1 MNAEGLTL
9 FARLE
14 DEEVAETA
22 QQSTTILGSIFKGW
36 FKGGGDAPAATAPS
50 TTSPSPQQQGP
61 SVGGGETAV
70 DTTTNGRE
78 QKKEKEGKE
87 RKGEREHRESPGGT
101 SNGSQNELQHTQQ
114 LQQQQQRKISSTS
127 ASRVGGGVSSLF
139 GRWGDGRDGGLVDYN
154 RSDHRQYWMPD
165 STGRVCYQ
173 CEAKF
178 STVRR
183 RHHCRLCGRIFCS
196 KCCSHRVNGAHFGYT
211 GELRL
216 CNYCVTTVHEYLP
229 GVEGGEGNGMGGT
242 RGTNGGGGG
251 ESPGGTR
258 RKSSVPIAT
267 VSAGSLNWSE
277 TATSSWEQNEL
288 ASRSQTLNVADLCH
302 LQGGERNEERRNSH
316 AEVST
321 GEEEESGPDWV
332 REMDMTKGA
341 RESWN
346 VGVRRLSDEKEKTTV
361 TPPTVDEERVTVAAP
376 VSPSKRDSA
385 VPNGLD
391 LDREYK
397 PRKVEGDD
405 TEKEFERKAER
416 LLDYLFKREGI
427 NRERWRDIVWSTS
440 RSMASTVKVDVRRR
454 KDNMNILNYVHIKKL
469 CTPEDVV
476 HAEVVEGVVCSQSV
490 THTDGM
496 AEMHD
501 ASVMLVAGSIEYE
514 RGPGRLATLEPILAQ
529 EGQFLAKQVERIL
542 SRRPSVLLV
551 EKGASRTAVELLHKA
566 GVRTVVNVKQ
576 EVLGRVARS
585 TGADVLP
592 SSDAQLIQQNIG
604 FAPVFAQRLVK
615 LRGGA
620 RKSLV
625 ILDECPP
632 EKGCSILLYSRSRKE
647 LVAVKKMLQTM
658 ILLLYSMDLERA
670 YLKLFNVRLEYR
682 CSACEVCETRRR
694 NIDHDG
700 EKSGLERALDS
711 SVLSISPFIDVEP
724 PFLETNKGRSCSLLD
739 YFKQPLYPFVSDE
752 EIAMRRIEE
761 GEEEGEDT
769 PASVSLPRTPFA
781 LSTGVNGEDETALF
795 RAKGGVMFRERMK
808 KNNEKSP
815 KSTGPSSPR
824 TRRSDVLDPLSHQRV
839 AVLFGSF
846 SPKSPNSPFFCVR
859 PWVVSMHFYGANDMT
874 LGEFLT
880 KFCFSKDYA
889 CPSSNC
895 ELPMLEHSR
904 KLVCAR
910 ICVEVTTQVTAAS
923 STETVDDILTWHY
936 CPSCK
941 ASSPMVAVDD
951 KVWHLSLGKMLDYL
965 SHSSFSLGCVSSPAA
980 STSCQHCFF
989 HEHHHF
995 FSYANFV
1002 TTFKV
1007 TMIRP
1012 FDVHFSPVHC
1022 RIDPSLVSLQSVID
1036 RVNRMAALANEMKT
1050 TGEDRLRES
1059 RELISQFNA
1068 STVSS
1073 LEALFA
1079 KTTQVIADRLRVV
1092 EELMGGQDPIATN
1105 NSLALKAE
1113 EAVMVI
1119 REAAFTLL
1127 TTWNAESASLAALS
1141 RTLKKNADE
1150 TGVPPPLK
1158 DLFLDRLDDPF
1169 PSCLHLG
1176 LPLPPRAPVVVRDL
1190 QDSRGIKPDV
1200 ASILA
1205 YALASIDYEEC
1216 RRRARESVGGGEEHV
1231 LNLNASSMNGDENA
1245 MNAEHFEI
1253 EFSDS
1258 STSYYVKSYYAER
1271 FHLLRRLLLPEG
1283 EAAFIQSLSQA
1294 YIWTPQGGKSGSSFF
1309 RTCDG
1314 RFVIKTMSRFEVQSF
1329 VKFAPNYFDYLKT
1342 AVTEKKLTAL
1352 CKVYGVFRVCYK
1364 FKNGTQ
1370 AKMDVLVMEYLFYK
1384 HNHTQTWDLK
1394 GSLRNRMA
1402 TTGKNSSDLVL
1413 LDENL
1418 MKDLWNNQLYVLPHS
1433 KAALNQAISN
1443 DSHFLSSQ
1451 HIMDYSLLVGVDHE
1465 SGQLVLGIVDYMR
1478 TYTLDKKLESW
1489 VKIVAIPGAHL
1500 PTILSPQMYCTRF
1513 SEAIDSYFPVVP
1525 DQWTGLGSVVSY

>member
-1 MNAEGLTL
+1 
-9 FARLE
+9 
-14 DEEVAETA
+14 
-22 QQSTTILGSIFKGW
+22 
-36 FKGGGDAPAATAPS
+36 
-50 TTSPSPQQQGP
+50 
-61 SVGGGETAV
+61 
-70 DTTTNGRE
+70 
-78 QKKEKEGKE
+78 
-87 RKGEREHRESPGGT
+87 
-101 SNGSQNELQHTQQ
+101 
-114 LQQQQQRKISSTS
+114 
-127 ASRVGGGVSSLF
+127 
-139 GRWGDGRDGGLVDYN
+139 
-154 RSDHRQYWMPD
+154 
-165 STGRVCYQ
+165 
-173 CEAKF
+173 
-178 STVRR
+178 
-183 RHHCRLCGRIFCS
+183 
-196 KCCSHRVNGAHFGYT
+196 T

-216 CNYCVTTVHEYLP
+216 CNYCVRTVHEYLP
-229 GVEGGEGNGMGGT
+229 G
-242 RGTNGGGGG
+242 GGGGG
-251 ESPGGTR
+251 EGGEGSSNGIPIKESPQGTR
-258 RKSSVPIAT
+258 RKSIVPIAT

-277 TATSSWEQNEL
+277 TATQSWEQSRL
-288 ASRSQTLNVADLCH
+288 ASKTQALNVADLCH
-302 LQGGERNEERRNSH
+302 LQGGGARREEERRNSH

-346 VGVRRLSDEKEKTTV
+346 VGVNRNNDEKEKEKNG
-361 TPPTVDEERVTVAAP
+361 DEERIPTLAP
-376 VSPSKRDSA
+376 LSPSKRGDT
-385 VPNGLD
+385 VVGGLE

-427 NRERWRDIVWSTS
+427 SRERWRDIVWSTS
-440 RSMASTVKVDVRRR
+440 RSMASTVVVDVRRR
-454 KDNMNILNYVHIKKL
+454 KDAMNILNYVHIKKL

-476 HAEVVEGVVCSQSV
+476 HAEVVQGVVCSQSV
-490 THTDGM
+490 THCDGM
-496 AEMHD
+496 TEMRD

-566 GVRTVVNVKQ
+566 GVRTVVNVK
-576 EVLGRVARS
+576 EGVLMRVARS

-604 FAPVFAQRLVK
+604 FAPVFAQRLVR

-632 EKGCSILLYSRSRKE
+632 DRGCSILLYSRSRKE
-647 LVAVKKMLQTM
+647 LIAVKKMLQTM

-700 EKSGLERALDS
+700 EKSGLEKALDS

-724 PFLETNKGRSCSLLD
+724 PFLETSKGRSCSLLE

-752 EIAMRRIEE
+752 EIVVRRIEE
-761 GEEEGEDT
+761 EQEEQKEEDT
-769 PASVSLPRTPFA
+769 SRLPSLPRTDFA
-781 LSTGVNGEDETALF
+781 LSTGVNGDEDMAYF
-795 RAKGGVMFRERMK
+795 RAKGGVMFRERIK
-808 KNNEKSP
+808 KRNEQSP
-815 KSTGPSSPR
+815 KSTAPSSPR
-824 TRRSDVLDPLSHQRV
+824 NRRSDVLDPLSHQRV

-880 KFCFSKDYA
+880 KFCFSREYA

-910 ICVEVTTQVTAAS
+910 ICVEVTTQLMTPTS
-923 STETVDDILTWHY
+923 SSSSSLDTMEDIMAWHY

-941 ASSPMVAVDD
+941 ASSPMVALDD
-951 KVWHLSLGKMLDYL
+951 RVWHLSLGKMLDYL

-980 STSCQHCFF
+980 TASCQHCFF

-995 FSYANFV
+995 FSHANFV

-1012 FDVHFSPVHC
+1012 FDVHFSPVLC
-1022 RIDPSLVSLQSVID
+1022 RIDPSLVSLQSIID

-1050 TGEDRLRES
+1050 TAEERLKEG
-1059 RELISQFNA
+1059 RELISQFNSSA
-1068 STVSS
+1068 VTS

-1079 KTTQVIADRLRVV
+1079 KTNHIINDRLKIV
-1092 EELMGGQDPIATN
+1092 EELTGGQDPMPTN
-1105 NSLALKAE
+1105 AALALKAE

-1119 REAAFTLL
+1119 REAAFSLL
-1127 TTWNAESASLAALS
+1127 SQWNSESANLAALS

-1158 DLFLDRLDDPF
+1158 ELFLDRLDDPF

-1176 LPLPPRAPVVVRDL
+1176 LPLPSRAPVVVRDL

-1205 YALASIDYEEC
+1205 YALASLNYEEC
-1216 RRRARESVGGGEEHV
+1216 RRKAREAAGGEEQV

-1245 MNAEHFEI
+1245 MNAEHFDI

-1258 STSYYVKSYYAER
+1258 TTSYYVKTYYAER

-1283 EAAFIQSLSQA
+1283 ETAFIQSLSQA

-1402 TTGKNSSDLVL
+1402 STGKNSSDLVL

-1451 HIMDYSLLVGVDHE
+1451 HIMDYSLLVGVDPE

>member
-1 MNAEGLTL
+1 MSAEGLTL

-14 DEEVAETA
+14 EEEENETA

-36 FKGGGDAPAATAPS
+36 FKGGEQSPS
-50 TTSPSPQQQGP
+50 TVQG
-61 SVGGGETAV
+61 VTGGATVAETTV
-70 DTTTNGRE
+70 DTAKE
-78 QKKEKEGKE
+78 DEEKE
-87 RKGEREHRESPGGT
+87 RERESPGGT
-101 SNGSQNELQHTQQ
+101 SVNSQNE
-114 LQQQQQRKISSTS
+114 QQQQQRKISSSSTS
-127 ASRVGGGVSSLF
+127 RSTVGSLF
-139 GRWGDGRDGGLVDYN
+139 GRWGEGGRDGGLIDYN

-216 CNYCVTTVHEYLP
+216 CNYCVRTVHEYLP
-229 GVEGGEGNGMGGT
+229 GGGEGEGPSNGLP
-242 RGTNGGGGG
+242 REK
-251 ESPGGTR
+251 ESPSTTHK
-258 RKSSVPIAT
+258 KSNAPIAT
-267 VSAGSLNWSE
+267 VSGGINWSE
-277 TATSSWEQNEL
+277 TATQSWEQ
-288 ASRSQTLNVADLCH
+288 SRRASQTQALNVADLCH
-302 LQGGERNEERRNSH
+302 LQGERREEERRNSH

-321 GEEEESGPDWV
+321 GEEEESGPAWV
-332 REMDMTKGA
+332 REMDMTKGG

-346 VGVRRLSDEKEKTTV
+346 IGVRRNSDEKEKNGE
-361 TPPTVDEERVTVAAP
+361 EERIPTLAP
-376 VSPSKRDSA
+376 LSPSKRDT
-385 VPNGLD
+385 VVGGLE

-397 PRKVEGDD
+397 SRKEEGDD

-427 NRERWRDIVWSTS
+427 SRERWRDIVWNTS
-440 RSMASTVKVDVRRR
+440 RSMASTVKVDVKRR

-490 THTDGM
+490 THCDGM
-496 AEMHD
+496 TEMRD

-566 GVRTVVNVKQ
+566 GVRTVVNVKE
-576 EVLGRVARS
+576 EVLLRVARS

-604 FAPVFAQRLVK
+604 FAPVFAQRLVR

-632 EKGCSILLYSRSRKE
+632 DRGCSVLLYSRSSKE
-647 LVAVKKMLQTM
+647 LIAVKKMLQTM
-658 ILLLYSMDLERA
+658 VLLLYSMDLERA

-700 EKSGLERALDS
+700 EKCGLEKALDS
-711 SVLSISPFIDVEP
+711 SVLSVSPFIDVEP
-724 PFLETNKGRSCSLLD
+724 PFLETTKGRSCSLLE

-752 EIAMRRIEE
+752 EIAVRRIEE
-761 GEEEGEDT
+761 EKEEEKEEDLT
-769 PASVSLPRTPFA
+769 LLPPLPRTHFA
-781 LSTGVNGEDETALF
+781 LSTGVNNDEELAYF
-795 RAKGGVMFRERMK
+795 RAKGGVLFRERIRK
-808 KNNEKSP
+808 RIEQSP
-815 KSTGPSSPR
+815 KSSAPSSPR
-824 TRRSDVLDPLSHQRV
+824 NRRSDVLDPLSHQRV

-880 KFCFSKDYA
+880 KFCFSKEYA

-910 ICVEVTTQVTAAS
+910 ICVEVTTQLMTPTAS
-923 STETVDDILTWHY
+923 SSSSSLESMEDIMAWHY

-941 ASSPMVAVDD
+941 ASSPMVALDD
-951 KVWHLSLGKMLDYL
+951 RVWHLSLGKMLDYL

-980 STSCQHCFF
+980 TASCQHCFF

-1012 FDVHFSPVHC
+1012 FDVHFSPVLC
-1022 RIDPSLVSLQSVID
+1022 RIDPSLSSLQSIID

-1050 TGEDRLRES
+1050 TAEERLKEG
-1059 RELISQFNA
+1059 RELISQFNMSA
-1068 STVSS
+1068 VTA
-1073 LEALFA
+1073 LEALLA
-1079 KTTQVIADRLRVV
+1079 KTTHIITDRLKVV
-1092 EELMGGQDPIATN
+1092 EELTGGQDPMPTN
-1105 NSLALKAE
+1105 AALALKAE
-1113 EAVMVI
+1113 EAVMVM
-1119 REAAFTLL
+1119 REAAFSLL
-1127 TTWNAESASLAALS
+1127 TQWNSESANLAALS

-1150 TGVPPPLK
+1150 TGVPPPLR
-1158 DLFLDRLDDPF
+1158 DLSLDRLDDPF

-1176 LPLPPRAPVVVRDL
+1176 LPLPSRAPVVVRDL
-1190 QDSRGIKPDV
+1190 QDPRGIKPDV

-1205 YALASIDYEEC
+1205 YALSSMNYEES
-1216 RRRARESVGGGEEHV
+1216 RRKAREAAGGEEQA

-1258 STSYYVKSYYAER
+1258 TTSYYVKAFYAER

-1283 EAAFIQSLSQA
+1283 ETAFIQSLSQA

-1402 TTGKNSSDLVL
+1402 STGKNSSDLVL

-1451 HIMDYSLLVGVDHE
+1451 HIMDYSLLVGVDPE